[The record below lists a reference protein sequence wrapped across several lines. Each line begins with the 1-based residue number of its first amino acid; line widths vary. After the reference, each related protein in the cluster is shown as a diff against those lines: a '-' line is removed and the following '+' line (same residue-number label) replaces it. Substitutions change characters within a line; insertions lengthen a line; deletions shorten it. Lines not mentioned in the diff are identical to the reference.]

1 MEPIVIKLTVPLT
14 HGAETITELRITRR
28 PTAGDLRGVKISE
41 LTFDDIIT
49 VASRLVALPPSVLN
63 TMDLSDFTELSGVIG
78 AFFGSG
84 QPTGMTLRPCWPG
97 CTTGPPRSWSG

>member
-49 VASRLVALPPSVLN
+49 VASPPGGPAAQRAQHYGPVRFHRALRRYRR
-63 TMDLSDFTELSGVIG
+63 FFSGVVSRLG
-78 AFFGSG
+78 
-84 QPTGMTLRPCWPG
+84 
-97 CTTGPPRSWSG
+97 

>member
-49 VASRLVALPPSVLN
+49 VASRLVALPPSVL
-63 TMDLSDFTELSGVIG
+63 TLWTCPISPSSPALSALFSGVASRLG
-78 AFFGSG
+78 
-84 QPTGMTLRPCWPG
+84 
-97 CTTGPPRSWSG
+97 

>member
-14 HGAETITELRITRR
+14 HGAETITELCITRR

-49 VASRLVALPPSVLN
+49 VASRLVALPPSELN

-84 QPTGMTLRPCWPG
+84 QPTGMTL
-97 CTTGPPRSWSG
+97 

>member
-41 LTFDDIIT
+41 LTFDDAWWPCRPACSTLWTCPISPSSPALSALFSG
-49 VASRLVALPPSVLN
+49 VASRL
-63 TMDLSDFTELSGVIG
+63 G
-78 AFFGSG
+78 
-84 QPTGMTLRPCWPG
+84 
-97 CTTGPPRSWSG
+97 

>member
-63 TMDLSDFTELSGVIG
+63 NFTELSGVIG

-84 QPTGMTLRPCWPG
+84 QPTGMTL
-97 CTTGPPRSWSG
+97 

>member
-49 VASRLVALPPSVLN
+49 KL
-63 TMDLSDFTELSGVIG
+63 
-78 AFFGSG
+78 
-84 QPTGMTLRPCWPG
+84 
-97 CTTGPPRSWSG
+97 

>member
-14 HGAETITELRITRR
+14 HGAETITELRSTRR

-84 QPTGMTLRPCWPG
+84 QPTGMTL
-97 CTTGPPRSWSG
+97 